1 QYASWDEVN
10 VVAHGLLQLGQGL
23 KEHVDKTKAQTR
35 DINTRL
41 KLLDATVVE
50 VERRW
55 REQEEALR
63 ARSSQKVLAAQNSR
77 IDPLV
82 EKMEQQEDKLDK
94 QSLRLQRL
102 ESKVA
107 STLPRQ
113 VSHRRAQRRRDGKP
127 REEEP
132 RSAGGATPAPT
143 LTSRPLGQRSGGHVC
158 ALLSGRARDCQHL
171 YAAGQRASGVYTI
184 QPDGSHPLDV
194 FCDMTSEGGWTVIQR
209 RHDGSQNFNQPWE
222 RYKRGF
228 GSLSGEKTLQNL
240 QNLQNRSSASRSN
253 TSPADF
259 PPQASSG
266 WAWRRSAPSPNKV
279 PTSCGWSSAMGQDSS
294 SRWPGTGST
303 WTGRTRSSPS
313 AWRTRP
319 PPLPPPRAAPESPFP
334 RRTETTTWPWMS
346 TARSCFQ
353 VGLRPP
359 SAPERRDGGTQ
370 TSLLVAGGWWF
381 SSCGDWNLNGRRPSA
396 PSREQPRKPEAF
408 RTSQGR
414 RRSVKTTLLK
424 IAPT

>member
-1 QYASWDEVN
+1 AEMKTPQLLVLLSSTLVGVSTAFPAHRSPDPDQDPDQDQYASWDEVN

-41 KLLDATVVE
+41 KLLDACCRTSLLQPHPACQGGSDPS
-50 VERRW
+50 W
-55 REQEEALR
+55 GGWCL
-63 ARSSQKVLAAQNSR
+63 QKVLAAQNSR

-102 ESKVA
+102 ESKQNTASA

-132 RSAGGATPAPT
+132 RSA
-143 LTSRPLGQRSGGHVC
+143 GGHVC

-228 GSLSGEKTLQNL
+228 GSLSGEFWLGLEKI
-240 QNLQNRSSASRSN
+240 RSVSKQGPYQLRVELSNGAGQQLPVARYGFHLDGEDKKFALRLEDETASP
-253 TSPADF
+253 PAT
-259 PPQASSG
+259 AGGSG
-266 WAWRRSAPSPNKV
+266 I
-279 PTSCGWSSAMGQDSS
+279 
-294 SRWPGTGST
+294 
-303 WTGRTRSSPS
+303 
-313 AWRTRP
+313 
-319 PPLPPPRAAPESPFP
+319 PF
-334 RRTETTTWPWMS
+334 S
-346 TARSCFQ
+346 TAD
-353 VGLRPP
+353 
-359 SAPERRDGGTQ
+359 RDNDLAVDVNCAE
-370 TSLLVAGGWWF
+370 LLSGGWWF

-424 IAPT
+424 IAPTGTGV